1 MSAWPSVRIS
11 EIAARIVIGPFG
23 SRMKADT
30 YTATGVPVIR
40 GTNLTDGKALGGDWV
55 YVAEK
60 TADDLLSC
68 NVKAG
73 DLVFPHRGAI
83 GEVGLVPSGF
93 DRYMLSTSPMML
105 RSSPAVANSEY
116 LYYFFKSAAGRHEL
130 LKNASQ
136 VGTPGIGQPLT
147 SLKSIEVPLPPLATQ
162 TAIVF
167 VLRLLDDKIEL
178 NRRIGQTLK
187 AIAHA
192 IFKSWFVDFEP
203 VHAKAN
209 GESAAD
215 IHKCLGL
222 DPATQA
228 LFPATFSAQG
238 PEGWWPFTL
247 KDFTT
252 KIGSGATPCG
262 GREVYIDEG
271 TALIRSQNVY
281 DSQFVWD
288 GLVRITDDAARQLAN
303 VMVQPGDVL
312 LNITGASILR
322 TCVVPPSVLP
332 ARVNQH
338 VAIIRAKPGV
348 PPHYL
353 HQHLLLAD
361 TKAYL
366 LGLNAGASRE
376 AVTKA
381 HIESV
386 PLLDPGPALLAA
398 FETAVAPLF
407 AQAQVCADEALA
419 LGELRDAL
427 LPKLLSGELSA
438 GESMNQRSAMIV

>member
-1 MSAWPSVRIS
+1 MIPPGLRCCLGQRMVLLRPNAEQIVGRYLLFALQSSPVRGQIMWAEGTGS
-11 EIAARIVIGPFG
+11 TVSNLRIPDLKRLSIPLPNKRTQQRIA
-23 SRMKADT
+23 D
-30 YTATGVPVIR
+30 
-40 GTNLTDGKALGGDWV
+40 ALG
-55 YVAEK
+55 A
-60 TADDLLSC
+60 
-68 NVKAG
+68 
-73 DLVFPHRGAI
+73 
-83 GEVGLVPSGF
+83 
-93 DRYMLSTSPMML
+93 
-105 RSSPAVANSEY
+105 
-116 LYYFFKSAAGRHEL
+116 
-130 LKNASQ
+130 
-136 VGTPGIGQPLT
+136 
-147 SLKSIEVPLPPLATQ
+147 
-162 TAIVF
+162 
-167 VLRLLDDKIEL
+167 LDDKIKL
-178 NRRIGQTLK
+178 NRRTSQTLE
-187 AIAHA
+187 AIAQV
-192 IFKSWFVDFEP
+192 IFKSWFVNFEP
-203 VHAKAN
+203 VHARAN

-215 IHKCLGL
+215 IHERLGL

-238 PEGWWPFTL
+238 PEGWWPSML

-252 KIGSGATPCG
+252 KIGSGATPRG
-262 GREVYIDEG
+262 GREVYVEVG

-288 GLVRITDDAARQLAN
+288 GLVRITNDAARQLAN
-303 VMVQPGDVL
+303 VVVQPGDVL

-338 VAIIRAKPGV
+338 VAIIRARPGV

-353 HQHLLLAD
+353 HQHLLQAD

-386 PLLDPGPALLAA
+386 PLSDPGPALLAA

-419 LGELRDAL
+419 LGELRDTL

-438 GESMNQRSAMIV
+438 GESTNQRSAMIV